1 MNWIARFLARPAV
14 ADWLIRRAM
23 RTPYT
28 HLVIM
33 DAIDRVFCVADGT
46 EPLPGDYWYMR
57 RFWLLRLGPLQIRLH
72 HILAEDPGR
81 DHHDHPWPFR
91 SVILRGWYLEQR
103 VRSETPSIHLV
114 KHVRREAGDTY
125 HMPRGE
131 FHRIVQVADGGAWT
145 LFITWGARRGWGFKR
160 ADGSVVPHGEY

>member
-1 MNWIARFLARPAV
+1 MLAKLLARPAV

-28 HLVIM
+28 ELHV
-33 DAIDRVFCVADGT
+33 V
-46 EPLPGDYWYMR
+46 GDKVYPAPHNWPTAPNGYTYMR
-57 RFWLLRLGPLQIRLH
+57 RFWLFRLGLLQIRLH

-81 DHHDHPWPFR
+81 GHHDHPWPFR

-103 VRSETPSIHLV
+103 EGGRHM
-114 KHVRREAGDTY
+114 RREAGDTY
-125 HMPRGE
+125 RMKRGE

-145 LFITWGARRGWGFKR
+145 LFITWGARHGWGFKR

>member
-1 MNWIARFLARPAV
+1 MLAKLLARPAV

-23 RTPYT
+23 RTPSD
-28 HLVIM
+28 HLTITPYGEKVV
-33 DAIDRVFCVADGT
+33 RVPARYEVTAP
-46 EPLPGDYWYMR
+46 EYWYMR

-103 VRSETPSIHLV
+103 EGGRHF
-114 KHVRREAGDTY
+114 RREAGGTY
-125 HMPRGE
+125 RMKRGQ

-160 ADGSVVPHGEY
+160 ADGSVVPHGESRA

>member
-1 MNWIARFLARPAV
+1 MNWLV
-14 ADWLIRRAM
+14 DWLIRRAM
-23 RTPYT
+23 RAPYD
-28 HLVIM
+28 HLVIQTRTGKILRIS
-33 DAIDRVFCVADGT
+33 DST
-46 EPLPGDYWYMR
+46 PLWPGVYWYMR

-103 VRSETPSIHLV
+103 EGGRHM
-114 KHVRREAGDTY
+114 RREEGDMY
-125 HMPRGE
+125 RMKRGE

-145 LFITWGARRGWGFKR
+145 LFITWGARRGWGFKP
-160 ADGSVVPHGEY
+160 SVPHGEY

>member
-1 MNWIARFLARPAV
+1 MNWLV
-14 ADWLIRRAM
+14 DWLIRRAM
-23 RTPYT
+23 RAPYD
-28 HLVIM
+28 HLVIQTRTGKILRIS
-33 DAIDRVFCVADGT
+33 DST
-46 EPLPGDYWYMR
+46 PLWPGVYWYMR

-103 VRSETPSIHLV
+103 EGGRHF
-114 KHVRREAGDTY
+114 RREAGDTY
-125 HMPRGE
+125 RMKRGE

-145 LFITWGARRGWGFKR
+145 MFITWGARRGWGFKR

>member
-1 MNWIARFLARPAV
+1 MIARLLARPAV

-28 HLVIM
+28 HLRVGHPG
-33 DAIDRVFCVADGT
+33 AITACLEGT
-46 EPLPGDYWYMR
+46 WLYPREYWYMR

-91 SVILRGWYLEQR
+91 SVILRGWYLEHR
-103 VRSETPSIHLV
+103 EGGRHM
-114 KHVRREAGDTY
+114 RREAGDTY
-125 HMPRGE
+125 RMKRGE

-145 LFITWGARRGWGFKR
+145 LFITWGARRGGGFKR